1 MFLYM
6 VAELSSLQQIIN
18 LLTGLD
24 GLPVVIVEVVVTT
37 IYTAMGGFR
46 VSFVTDN
53 IQGGLIGLLVIICAI
68 AMGTTVN
75 IDVSRIEPSGL
86 TKPTLLGYQLIW
98 ILLSGILFSDMFLS
112 GFWMRAFASKT
123 DKDLWIGC
131 SIAFVSVFVILGL
144 IGCCGFIAAWAG
156 VWTPDMY
163 GGLAFFLLLETLPS
177 WVVGFVV
184 VMVMMLSCAVFD
196 SLQSA
201 MVSTASND
209 FFRNRLPLPYIRA
222 LVFLLIIPVIVLALQ
237 KPSILTIFL
246 IANIFA
252 CATMPPILCGLSR
265 YLYFLNGFDVMI
277 GALGGMLSV
286 WIFGT
291 VYYGDAFKGA
301 QLLILTNGLYANDW
315 SVFGMHCPFVSPWNV
330 C

>member
-18 LLTGLD
+18 TLTGLP

-37 IYTAMGGFR
+37 IYTALGGFR
-46 VSFVTDN
+46 VSFITDN
-53 IQGGLIGLLVIICAI
+53 IQGTLIAALVIICAC
-68 AMGTTVN
+68 AVGTTVH
-75 IDVSRIEPSGL
+75 IDTSMIDPSGL
-86 TKPTLLGYQLIW
+86 TKPTKLGYQLIW

-131 SIAFVSVFVILGL
+131 SLASVAVFVILSL
-144 IGCCGFIAAWAG
+144 IGSCGFIAAWAG
-156 VWTPDMY
+156 VWNPDLY

-184 VMVMMLSCAVFD
+184 VMVMALSCAVFD

-209 FFRNRLPLPYIRA
+209 FFRNKLPMPYVRGMVV
-222 LVFLLIIPVIVLALQ
+222 LVIIPTIVLALRL
-237 KPSILTIFL
+237 PSILTIFL

-265 YLYFLNGFDVMI
+265 HLYFLNGFDCMA

-286 WIFGT
+286 WIFGYA
-291 VYYGDAFKGA
+291 YYGDAYEAAK
-301 QLLILTNGLYANDW
+301 LYILENGLYANDW
-315 SVFGMHCPFVSPWNV
+315 SVFGMYLRACG
-330 C
+330 

>member
-18 LLTGLD
+18 TLTGLD
-24 GLPVVIVEVVVTT
+24 GLPIVIVEVVVTT
-37 IYTAMGGFR
+37 IYTALGGFR
-46 VSFVTDN
+46 VSFITDN
-53 IQGGLIGLLVIICAI
+53 IQGALIGVLVVICAV
-68 AMGTTVN
+68 AVGTTVE
-75 IDVSRIEPSGL
+75 IDASKIGPSGL
-86 TKPTLLGYQLIW
+86 TEPSLLGYQLIW

-131 SIAFVSVFVILGL
+131 SIASVSVFVVLALVGST
-144 IGCCGFIAAWAG
+144 GFIAAWAG

-184 VMVMMLSCAVFD
+184 VMVMALSCAVFD

-209 FFRNRLPLPYIRA
+209 FFMNKLPLIYIRG
-222 LVFLLIIPVIVLALQ
+222 LVLVVIIPVIVLALQ

-252 CATMPPILCGLSR
+252 CATMPPILVGLNR
-265 YLYFLNGFDVMI
+265 HMYFLNGFDVMV

-286 WIFGT
+286 FIFGAA
-291 VYYGDAFKGA
+291 YYGDAWEGA
-301 QLLILTNGLYANDW
+301 QLMILTGGLYADDW
-315 SVFGMHCPFVSPWNV
+315 SVFGLFTHCPDEHK
-330 C
+330 